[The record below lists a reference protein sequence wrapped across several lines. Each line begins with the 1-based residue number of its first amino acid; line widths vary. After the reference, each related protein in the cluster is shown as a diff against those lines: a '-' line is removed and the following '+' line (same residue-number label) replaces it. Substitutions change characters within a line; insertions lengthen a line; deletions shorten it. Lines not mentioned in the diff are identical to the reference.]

1 MMTTD
6 GGSHGR
12 HGGTA
17 HIYCHWQPEP
27 QAASEPEP
35 EPEPA
40 TAWATE

>member
-6 GGSHGR
+6 GGSHG
-12 HGGTA
+12 GTA
-17 HIYCHWQPEP
+17 HIYCQPEP

>member
-17 HIYCHWQPEP
+17 DIYCQPEP